1 MPMRIFIPL
10 LLLLFPCISFGQH
23 YWQQRTDYQLDV
35 TLNDREHTLDG
46 TVKIRY
52 TNTSPDTLN
61 YIWFHLWPNAY
72 KNDKTAFS
80 DQLLLLDRTDF
91 YFSKP
96 TDKGYINRLDFKVNG
111 ITAQTEDHPSFIDV
125 VRIDLPSPLLP
136 GSSIDISTPFHV
148 KIPAYTSRLGHV
160 GQQYL
165 ITQWY
170 PKPAVY
176 DATGWHP
183 MPYLEQ
189 GEFYAEFGNFDVKIH
204 LPEDY
209 MVAAGGTLLNNPV
222 VTAAPEIEQVK
233 KTVKQQQKTLPSSVK
248 KTDPDTVVTPSSS
261 QLNTWH
267 FQLENAH
274 DFAWFAGKKWTR
286 QEERISLPSGKNITL
301 QVYFQPWV
309 ADRWK
314 PAMRYAERAI
324 RFYSGFLGDYPY
336 PTFSVVAAPGKRF
349 TGMEYPAITLISS
362 EKDTALLEQV
372 IAHEAGHN
380 WFQAAIGSNERA
392 HPWMDEGLN
401 TWVEQ
406 QYLEEYNVVKE
417 DPKGMYQQE
426 QFFLR
431 QLFKAKLDQP
441 IATPAEKF
449 NGTNYGLVTYKK
461 TAQWLNTIQ
470 QAVGQQAMQEAF
482 RKYYAAWK
490 FKHPTPDDL
499 KKTLEAS
506 TGKDLKTYFDLL
518 ERPGG
523 TAIAVA
529 PGRKRLKLTGF
540 FNQKNPDSIQY
551 ISLIPVP
558 GYNANDGFMPG
569 LLIHN
574 YQLPM
579 PSFRFLVAPVY
590 GTQSGQ
596 WNGIA
601 KAAYHQYRDARLKEW
616 SAGINYTT
624 FSTSRYDAGNEK
636 FYFRMQRFMPE
647 LNFKFRTGNPLGKIE
662 KSIRFRHYSFR
673 EESLLFQRQVIGND
687 TSFVPGRATSSRYLN
702 QLRFQLENNRV
713 LYPYTASLVLEQ
725 MQDLWK
731 AGFTGTYFFNY
742 PGVKKQGLQAR
753 FFAGKIIYPGDAT
766 LSKRFRN
773 SRYHLNMT
781 GPKGDEDYT
790 YSDYFIGRNDFE
802 GFRSQQIMVRDG
814 AFKVRTDLLSSKVGK
829 TDNWLAA
836 LNLVTDVPPKLNP
849 LQVLP
854 VKIPLKLFLDIG
866 TYAEAWD
873 PLTPESEAR
882 FLYDAGLQFSLFREA
897 LNIYVPLLYSKVYR
911 DYFNSTLGD
920 KKFWKTISF
929 SIQLETLQPRKWM
942 PGIGL

>member
-1 MPMRIFIPL
+1 MRIFIP

-23 YWQQRTDYQLDV
+23 YWQQRTDYTLEV

-46 TVKIRY
+46 TVKILY
-52 TNTSPDTLN
+52 TNASPDTLT

-80 DQLLLLDRTDF
+80 DQLLQLDRTDF

-96 TDKGYINRLDFKVNG
+96 QDKGYINRLDFKVNG
-111 ITAQTEDHPSFIDV
+111 ITAQTHDHPSFIDV
-125 VRIDLPSPLLP
+125 VRIELPSPLLP
-136 GSSIDISTPFHV
+136 GTSIDISTPFHV

-176 DATGWHP
+176 DKEGWHP

-209 MVAAGGTLLNNPV
+209 MVAGGGTLLNNPV
-222 VTAAPEIEQVK
+222 VAAAPEMEQVK
-233 KTVKQQQKTLPSSVK
+233 KTVKQQQKALPSSVK
-248 KTDPDTVVTPSSS
+248 KTDPDTVITASSA

-267 FQLENAH
+267 FQLENTS
-274 DFAWFAGKKWTR
+274 DFAWFAGKKWIR
-286 QEERISLPSGKNITL
+286 EEEHIILPSGKNVTL

-309 ADRWK
+309 ADQWK
-314 PAMRYAERAI
+314 QAMRYAERAI
-324 RFYSGFLGDYPY
+324 RFYSGYLGDYPY

-362 EKDTALLEQV
+362 EKDSALLEQV

-406 QYLEEYNVVKE
+406 QYLDTFNVIKK
-417 DPKGMYQQE
+417 DKKGIYQHE
-426 QFFLR
+426 KFLLN
-431 QLFKAKLDQP
+431 QLINAKLDQP
-441 IATPAEKF
+441 IATPAEQL
-449 NGTNYGLVTYKK
+449 NGINYLLITYKK
-461 TAQWLNTIQ
+461 TGQWLNAIQ
-470 QAVGQQAMQEAF
+470 KEVGEQAMQKAF
-482 RKYYAAWK
+482 RKYYEAWK
-490 FKHPTPDDL
+490 FKHPTPSDL
-499 KKTLEAS
+499 KETLETS
-506 TGKDLKTYFDLL
+506 TGKGLKTYFDLL
-518 ERPGG
+518 DKKG
-523 TAIAVA
+523 AI
-529 PGRKRLKLTGF
+529 PSHDSTGRKRIKLTGF
-540 FNQKNPDSIQY
+540 FNQKNTDSIQY
-551 ISLIPVP
+551 ISLAPFLAHKP
-558 GYNANDGFMPG
+558 NDGLMTG
-569 LLIHN
+569 MLLHN
-574 YQLPM
+574 YQLPL
-579 PSFRFLVAPVY
+579 PKFRFLAASVY
-590 GTQSGQ
+590 GTQSRQ
-596 WNGIA
+596 WHGLA
-601 KAAYHQYRDARLKEW
+601 KAAFHQYRDAPLKEW
-616 SAGINYTT
+616 SAGISYST
-624 FSTSRYDAGNEK
+624 FSNFRYQEGNEK
-636 FYFRMQRFMPE
+636 IYLRVHKFMPE
-647 LNFKFRTGNPLGKIE
+647 LTLKFGTGNPLDKIE

-673 EESLLFQRQVIGND
+673 EESLLFQRQIIGND

-702 QLRFQLENNRV
+702 QVSFQLENNRV

-742 PGVKKQGLQAR
+742 PTLKKQGLQAR
-753 FFAGKIIYPGDAT
+753 FFAGKIIYPGEVS

-790 YSDYFIGRNDFE
+790 YSNYFIGRNDFE

-829 TDNWLAA
+829 TDDWLAA

-873 PLTPESEAR
+873 PQTPESEAR

-897 LNIYVPLLYSKVYR
+897 LNIYVPLFYSKVYR

-929 SIQLETLQPRKWM
+929 SIQLDALQPRKWM